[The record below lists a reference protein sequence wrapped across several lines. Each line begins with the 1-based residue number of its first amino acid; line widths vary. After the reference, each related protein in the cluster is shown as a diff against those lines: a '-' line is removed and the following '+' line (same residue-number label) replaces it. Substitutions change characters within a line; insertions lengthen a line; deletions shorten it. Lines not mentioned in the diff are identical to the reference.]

1 MNIQRDEDGLL
12 SDSRSLLELH
22 KYVRLP
28 KYLWRDIVKNKNFVN
43 FGMEIVW
50 EPCRLKNWQEK

>member
-28 KYLWRDIVKNKNFVN
+28 KYLWRDIVKNKFFVN

-50 EPCRLKNWQEK
+50 EPCRPKNWQEK